1 MKNERCEDMR
11 IIIYLGKGGVGK
23 TTISSATAVRAAR
36 EGKRVLILS
45 TDIAHSLAD
54 ALGRELSDT
63 PIEVEKNLFAAEI
76 NILAEIRKNWAEF
89 HEYFSTI
96 LAQDGASEIVADEL
110 AIMPGMEEMISLR
123 HIWLAEKSGKYD
135 AIIVDAAP
143 TGETMR
149 LLALPESYLWYTSK
163 IATWHMKTI
172 SFAYPLIQKL
182 MPKKNIFRLMPEVGE
197 HMKDLHK
204 TLLNSEITSFRIVL
218 NPEQMVIKE
227 ALRAQTYLN
236 LFGYTLDAAIINKVF
251 PDNTTDPYL
260 QSLVAQQKKY
270 LEMILSCFYPTPVF
284 TAMHR
289 EREVIGPDALA
300 DLANEVFKG
309 ASPTKV
315 FYTSQR
321 TQEVQKENGKYLMK
335 LYLPNV
341 EIERLQMNVKGDELL
356 IEVNNF
362 RKNIVLPNILVGKKT
377 EYAKYENGSL
387 SVFFS

>member
-1 MKNERCEDMR
+1 MR

-54 ALGRELSDT
+54 ALGRELSDA
-63 PIEVEKNLFAAEI
+63 PIEIEKNLFAAEI

-89 HEYFSTI
+89 HDYFSTI

-135 AIIVDAAP
+135 VIIVDAAP

-149 LLALPESYLWYTSK
+149 LLAMPESYHWYTSK
-163 IATWHMKTI
+163 VATWHMKTI

-204 TLLNSEITSFRIVL
+204 TLLNPDITSFRIVL

-236 LFGYTLDAAIINKVF
+236 LFGYTLDAAIVNKVF
-251 PDNTTDPYL
+251 PDNTSDPYM

-270 LEMILSCFYPTPVF
+270 REMILSCFYPTPVF

-289 EREVIGPDALA
+289 EKEVIGTDALF

-315 FYTSQR
+315 FYTAQR

-341 EIERLQMNVKGDELL
+341 EIDRLQMNVKGDELL

-362 RKNIVLPNILVGKKT
+362 RKNIVLPNVLVGKKT
-377 EYAKYENGSL
+377 DYAKYENGSL
-387 SVFFS
+387 NVFFS

>member
-1 MKNERCEDMR
+1 MR
-11 IIIYLGKGGVGK
+11 IILYLGKGGVGK

-54 ALGRELSDT
+54 ALGKELHDT
-63 PIEVEKNLFAAEI
+63 PIEIEKNLFAAEI

-89 HEYFSTI
+89 HDYFSTI
-96 LAQDGASEIVADEL
+96 LAQDGVSEIVADEL
-110 AIMPGMEEMISLR
+110 AIVPGMEEMISLR
-123 HIWLAEKSGKYD
+123 HIWLAEKSGNYD
-135 AIIVDAAP
+135 VIIVDAAP

-149 LLALPESYLWYTSK
+149 LLAMPESYLWYTSK

-182 MPKKNIFRLMPEVGE
+182 MPKKNIFRLMPEVAE

-204 TLLNSEITSFRIVL
+204 TLLNPEITSFRIVL

-236 LFGYTLDAAIINKVF
+236 LFNYTLDAAIINKIF
-251 PDNTTDPYL
+251 PDNTSDPYL
-260 QSLVAQQKKY
+260 QALVAQQKKY
-270 LEMILSCFYPTPVF
+270 CEMIFSCFYPIPVF
-284 TAMHR
+284 TALHR
-289 EREVIGPDALA
+289 DQEVIGPDALA
-300 DLANEVFKG
+300 DLANEIFKTE
-309 ASPTKV
+309 SPTKI
-315 FYTSQR
+315 FYNAPR
-321 TQEVQKENGKYLMK
+321 PQEVQKENGKYLMK

-341 EIERLQMNVKGDELL
+341 EIDRLQMNIKGDELL

>member
-1 MKNERCEDMR
+1 MR
-11 IIIYLGKGGVGK
+11 IILYLGKGGVGK
-23 TTISSATAVRAAR
+23 TTISSASAVKAAR
-36 EGKRVLILS
+36 EGKRTLILS

-54 ALGRELSDT
+54 ALGRDLTDT
-63 PIEVEKNLFAAEI
+63 PIEVEKNLFAAEV

-89 HEYFSTI
+89 HDYFSSL
-96 LAQDGASEIVADEL
+96 LAQEGASEIVADEL
-110 AIMPGMEEMISLR
+110 AIMPGMEEMVSLR

-135 AIIVDAAP
+135 VIIVDAAP

-149 LLALPESYLWYTSK
+149 LLALPESYQWYASK
-163 IATWHMKTI
+163 IASWHLKTI
-172 SFAYPLIQKL
+172 SFAYPLIQRL
-182 MPKKNIFRLMPEVGE
+182 MPKKNIFRLMPEIGA
-197 HMKDLHK
+197 HMRELHK
-204 TLLNSEITSFRIVL
+204 TLQDPAITSFRIVL

-236 LFGYTLDAAIINKVF
+236 LFGYTLDAAIINKIF
-251 PDNTTDPYL
+251 PENSSDPYL
-260 QSLVAQQKKY
+260 QALVAQQKKY
-270 LEMILSCFYPTPVF
+270 REMIFSCFYPTPVL

-289 EREVIGPDALA
+289 EAEVIGADALA
-300 DLANEVFKG
+300 DLAEEVFKG
-309 ASPTKV
+309 ESPTKV
-315 FYTSQR
+315 FYHAQR

-341 EIERLQMNVKGDELL
+341 EIDRLQMNVKGDELL

-362 RKNIVLPNILVGKKT
+362 RKNIVLPSVLVGRKT

>member
-1 MKNERCEDMR
+1 MR
-11 IIIYLGKGGVGK
+11 IILYLGKGGVGK
-23 TTISSATAVRAAR
+23 TTVSSATAVRAAR

-54 ALGRELSDT
+54 ALGRDLSDT
-63 PIEVEKNLFAAEI
+63 PIEIEKNLFAAEI
-76 NILAEIRKNWAEF
+76 NILAEIRKNWSEF
-89 HEYFSTI
+89 HDYFSTI
-96 LAQDGASEIVADEL
+96 LAQGGASEIVADEL

-135 AIIVDAAP
+135 VIIVDAAP

-149 LLALPESYLWYTSK
+149 LLALPESYQWYTGK

-182 MPKKNIFRLMPEVGE
+182 MPKKNIFRLMPEISE
-197 HMKDLHK
+197 HMRELHAI
-204 TLLNSEITSFRIVL
+204 LQDPNITSFRIVL

-251 PDNTTDPYL
+251 PEDTSDPYL
-260 QSLVAQQKKY
+260 QALVAQQKKY
-270 LEMILSCFYPTPVF
+270 REMILSCFYPTPVF
-284 TAMHR
+284 IAMHR
-289 EREVIGPDALA
+289 EKEVIGSEALFE
-300 DLANEVFKG
+300 LANEIFKTS
-309 ASPTKV
+309 SPTKV
-315 FYTSQR
+315 FYTAQR

-341 EIERLQMNVKGDELL
+341 EIDRLQMNVKGDELL

-362 RKNIVLPNILVGKKT
+362 RKNIVLPNVLVGRKT

-387 SVFFS
+387 NVFFS

>member
-1 MKNERCEDMR
+1 MR

-54 ALGRELSDT
+54 ALGKELSDT
-63 PIEVEKNLFAAEI
+63 PLEIEKNLFAAEI

-135 AIIVDAAP
+135 VIIVDAAP

-149 LLALPESYLWYTSK
+149 LLAMPESYHWYTSK
-163 IATWHMKTI
+163 VATWHMKTI

-182 MPKKNIFRLMPEVGE
+182 MPKKNIFRLMPEIGA
-197 HMKDLHK
+197 HMKELH
-204 TLLNSEITSFRIVL
+204 TVLLNPAITSFRIVL

-236 LFGYTLDAAIINKVF
+236 LFGYTLDAAIVNKVF
-251 PDNTTDPYL
+251 PDNTSDPYM
-260 QSLVAQQKKY
+260 QSLVVQQKKY
-270 LEMILSCFYPTPVF
+270 REMILSCFYPTPVF

-289 EREVIGPDALA
+289 EKEVIGTDALF

-309 ASPTKV
+309 TSPTKV
-315 FYTSQR
+315 FYTAQR

-341 EIERLQMNVKGDELL
+341 EIDRLQMNVKGDELL

-362 RKNIVLPNILVGKKT
+362 RKNIVLPNVLVGKKT

-387 SVFFS
+387 NVFFS

>member
-1 MKNERCEDMR
+1 
-11 IIIYLGKGGVGK
+11 
-23 TTISSATAVRAAR
+23 
-36 EGKRVLILS
+36 
-45 TDIAHSLAD
+45 
-54 ALGRELSDT
+54 
-63 PIEVEKNLFAAEI
+63 
-76 NILAEIRKNWAEF
+76 
-89 HEYFSTI
+89 
-96 LAQDGASEIVADEL
+96 
-110 AIMPGMEEMISLR
+110 
-123 HIWLAEKSGKYD
+123 
-135 AIIVDAAP
+135 
-143 TGETMR
+143 
-149 LLALPESYLWYTSK
+149 
-163 IATWHMKTI
+163 MKTI

-182 MPKKNIFRLMPEVGE
+182 MPKKNIFRLMPEIGE
-197 HMKDLHK
+197 HMKELHK
-204 TLLNSEITSFRIVL
+204 TLLNPDITSFRIVL

-236 LFGYTLDAAIINKVF
+236 LFGYTLDAAIVNKVF
-251 PDNTTDPYL
+251 PDNTSDPYM

-270 LEMILSCFYPTPVF
+270 REMILSCFYPTPVF

-289 EREVIGPDALA
+289 EKEVIGTDALF

-315 FYTSQR
+315 FYTAQR

-341 EIERLQMNVKGDELL
+341 EIDRLQMNVKGDELL

-387 SVFFS
+387 NVFFS

>member
-1 MKNERCEDMR
+1 MR
-11 IIIYLGKGGVGK
+11 IILYLGKGGVGK
-23 TTISSATAVRAAR
+23 TTVSSATAVKAAR
-36 EGKRVLILS
+36 EGQRVLILS

-63 PIEVEKNLFAAEI
+63 PIEVENNLFAAEV
-76 NILAEIRKNWAEF
+76 NILAEIRKNWSEF
-89 HEYFSTI
+89 HEYFSSI

-110 AIMPGMEEMISLR
+110 AIMPGMEEMVSLR

-135 AIIVDAAP
+135 VIIVDAAP

-149 LLALPESYLWYTSK
+149 LLALPESYQWYTNKVAS
-163 IATWHMKTI
+163 WHMKTI

-182 MPKKNIFRLMPEVGE
+182 LPKKNIFRLMPEISA
-197 HMKDLHK
+197 HMKELHT
-204 TLLNSEITSFRIVL
+204 TLLDPAITSFRIVL

-236 LFGYTLDAAIINKVF
+236 LFGYTLDAVVVNKIF
-251 PDNTTDPYL
+251 PEDTSDPYL
-260 QSLVAQQKKY
+260 KSLVLQQKKY
-270 LEMILSCFYPTPVF
+270 REVITSCFYPTPIF

-289 EREVIGPDALA
+289 ETEVIGTDALF
-300 DLANEVFKG
+300 DLANEIFKDS
-309 ASPTKV
+309 SPTKV
-315 FYTSQR
+315 FYTAQR
-321 TQEVQKENGKYLMK
+321 PQEIKKENGKYLMK

-341 EIERLQMNVKGDELL
+341 EIDRLQMNIKGDELL

-362 RKNIVLPNILVGKKT
+362 RKNIVLPNVLVGRKT
-377 EYAKYENGSL
+377 DYAKYENGSL

>member
-1 MKNERCEDMR
+1 MR
-11 IIIYLGKGGVGK
+11 IILYLGKGGVGK

-63 PIEVEKNLFAAEI
+63 PVEIEKNLFAAEI
-76 NILAEIRKNWAEF
+76 NILAEIRKNWSEF
-89 HEYFSTI
+89 HDYFSTI
-96 LAQDGASEIVADEL
+96 LAQGGASEIVADEL

-123 HIWLAEKSGKYD
+123 HIWLAKKSGKYD
-135 AIIVDAAP
+135 VIVVDAAP

-149 LLALPESYLWYTSK
+149 LLALPESYQWYTGK

-182 MPKKNIFRLMPEVGE
+182 MPKKNIFRLMPEISE
-197 HMKDLHK
+197 HMRELHAI
-204 TLLNSEITSFRIVL
+204 LQDPNITSFRIVL

-236 LFGYTLDAAIINKVF
+236 LFGYTLDVAIVNKVF
-251 PDNTTDPYL
+251 PEDTSDPYL
-260 QSLVAQQKKY
+260 KALVAQQKKY
-270 LEMILSCFYPTPVF
+270 REMILSCFYPTPVF

-289 EREVIGPDALA
+289 EQEVIGSDALFE
-300 DLANEVFKG
+300 LANEIFKTS
-309 ASPTKV
+309 SPTKV
-315 FYTSQR
+315 FYTAQR

-341 EIERLQMNVKGDELL
+341 EIDRLQMNVKGDELL

-362 RKNIVLPNILVGKKT
+362 RKNIVLPNVLVGKKT

-387 SVFFS
+387 NVFFS

>member
-1 MKNERCEDMR
+1 MR
-11 IIIYLGKGGVGK
+11 IILYLGKGGVGK
-23 TTISSATAVRAAR
+23 TTISSASAVKAAR
-36 EGKRVLILS
+36 EGKRTLILS

-54 ALGRELSDT
+54 ALGRDLTDV
-63 PIEVEKNLFAAEI
+63 PIEIEKNLFAAEI

-89 HEYFSTI
+89 HDYFSTL
-96 LAQDGASEIVADEL
+96 LAQEGASEIVADEL

-123 HIWLAEKSGKYD
+123 HLWLAEKSGKYD
-135 AIIVDAAP
+135 VIIVDAAP

-149 LLALPESYLWYTSK
+149 LLALPESYQWYTTK
-163 IATWHMKTI
+163 IASWHMKTI

-182 MPKKNIFRLMPEVGE
+182 MPKKNIFRLMPEIGA
-197 HMKDLHK
+197 HMRELHK
-204 TLLNSEITSFRIVL
+204 ILQDPDITSFRIVL

-251 PDNTTDPYL
+251 PENATDPYL
-260 QSLVAQQKKY
+260 KALVAQQKKY
-270 LEMILSCFYPTPVF
+270 REMILSCFYPTPVF
-284 TAMHR
+284 VAHHR
-289 EREVIGPDALA
+289 ESEVIGADALA
-300 DLANEVFKG
+300 DLAQEVFNG
-309 ASPTKV
+309 ESPAKL
-315 FYTSQR
+315 FYKAQR

-341 EIERLQMNVKGDELL
+341 EIDRLQMNVKGDELL

-362 RKNIVLPNILVGKKT
+362 RKNIVLPSVLVGRKT